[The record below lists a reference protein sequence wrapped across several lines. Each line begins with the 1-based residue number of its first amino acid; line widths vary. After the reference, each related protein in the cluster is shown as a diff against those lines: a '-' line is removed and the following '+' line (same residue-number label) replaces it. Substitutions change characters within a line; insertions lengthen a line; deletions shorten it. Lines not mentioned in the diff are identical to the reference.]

1 MTLDTGVDLAPLM
14 EIDRGSFKLTKY
26 FEFSPIGMTF
36 RAKPTL
42 DICADLC
49 EFLRIVDSG
58 RQWAIGDFINGAESL
73 FGEES
78 AQIIDAAN
86 LSEASIRVYRWVAAK
101 VAMSNRR
108 VEVSFDHHQA
118 VAALDAKAQAGWLQK
133 AIDGEDG
140 VKWSVA
146 RLKREIKNADGG
158 KTLGVESAEYT
169 VTVTCESEA
178 DQDALCRQ
186 LDNLGRKDTYRAKKP
201 RD

>member
-1 MTLDTGVDLAPLM
+1 MSDDAAVGADVLPSGRQPGADLAPLM

-26 FEFSPIGMTF
+26 FEFSPIWMTF

-108 VEVSFDHHQA
+108 VEVSLDTHQVA
-118 VAALDAKAQAGWLQK
+118 AALDAKAQAGWLPK
-133 AIDGEDG
+133 DIDGEAGGEWG
-140 VKWSVA
+140 VG
-146 RLKREIKNADGG
+146 RPKRENKKGEGG
-158 KTLGVESAEYT
+158 
-169 VTVTCESEA
+169 
-178 DQDALCRQ
+178 
-186 LDNLGRKDTYRAKKP
+186 
-201 RD
+201 